1 MCLESSVVILSVV
14 FLLIA
19 ALSIPLLI
27 QISRTAKSIAITL
40 NLLDQSLPGILKNL
54 DEITANINRATYAV
68 NNQIESISLVV
79 RRVQGVLEIFL
90 GFEQIVR
97 ESLRLPLFKTI
108 KTATAA
114 LTGVRVFL
122 DVFRSSR

>member
-1 MCLESSVVILSVV
+1 MYLEISVVILSVV

-27 QISRTAKSIAITL
+27 QIWRTAKSITATL
-40 NLLDQSLPGILKNL
+40 NLLNQSLPGILKNL
-54 DEITANINRATYAV
+54 DEITANINKATYAA

-79 RRVQGVLEIFL
+79 RRVQGVLELFL
-90 GFEQIVR
+90 DFEQILR

-114 LTGVRVFL
+114 LKGVRVFL

>member
-1 MCLESSVVILSVV
+1 MYLEISVVILSVV

-27 QISRTAKSIAITL
+27 QIWRTAKSITATL
-40 NLLDQSLPGILKNL
+40 NLLNQSLPGILKNL
-54 DEITANINRATYAV
+54 DEITANINKATYAA

-79 RRVQGVLEIFL
+79 KRVQGVLELFL
-90 GFEQIVR
+90 DFEQIVR
-97 ESLRLPLFKTI
+97 ESLRLPFFKTI

-114 LTGVRVFL
+114 LKGVRVFL

>member
-1 MCLESSVVILSVV
+1 MYLEISVVILSVA

-27 QISRTAKSIAITL
+27 QIWRTAKSITATL
-40 NLLDQSLPGILKNL
+40 NLLNQSLPGILKNL
-54 DEITANINRATYAV
+54 DEITANINKATYAA

-79 RRVQGVLEIFL
+79 RRVQGVLELFL
-90 GFEQIVR
+90 DFEQILR
-97 ESLRLPLFKTI
+97 ESLRLPFFKTI

-114 LTGVRVFL
+114 LKGVRVFL

>member
-1 MCLESSVVILSVV
+1 MYLEISVVILSVV

-27 QISRTAKSIAITL
+27 QIWRTAKSITATL
-40 NLLDQSLPGILKNL
+40 NMLNQSLPGILKNL
-54 DEITANINRATYAV
+54 DEITANINKATYAA

-79 RRVQGVLEIFL
+79 RRAQGVLELFL
-90 GFEQIVR
+90 DFEQILR
-97 ESLRLPLFKTI
+97 ESLRLPFFKTV
-108 KTATAA
+108 KTTTAA
-114 LTGVRVFL
+114 LKGFRVFL

>member
-1 MCLESSVVILSVV
+1 MCLENSVLILSVV

-40 NLLDQSLPGILKNL
+40 NMLDQSLPGILKNL

>member
-1 MCLESSVVILSVV
+1 MYLEISVVILSVV

-27 QISRTAKSIAITL
+27 QIWRTAKSITATL
-40 NLLDQSLPGILKNL
+40 NTLNQSLPGILKNL
-54 DEITANINRATYAV
+54 DEITANINKATSAA

-79 RRVQGVLEIFL
+79 RRVQGVLELFL
-90 GFEQIVR
+90 DFEQILR
-97 ESLRLPLFKTI
+97 ESLSLPFFKTI

-114 LTGVRVFL
+114 LKGVRVFL

>member
-1 MCLESSVVILSVV
+1 MYLEISVVILSVV

-27 QISRTAKSIAITL
+27 QIWRTAKSITATL
-40 NLLDQSLPGILKNL
+40 NLLNQSLPGILKNL
-54 DEITANINRATYAV
+54 DEITANINKATHTV

-79 RRVQGVLEIFL
+79 RRVQGVLELFL
-90 GFEQIVR
+90 DFEQILR
-97 ESLRLPLFKTI
+97 ESLKLPFFKTI

-114 LTGVRVFL
+114 LKGVRVFF

>member
-1 MCLESSVVILSVV
+1 MYLEISVVILSVV

-27 QISRTAKSIAITL
+27 QIWRTAKSITATL
-40 NLLDQSLPGILKNL
+40 NLLNQSLPGILKNL
-54 DEITANINRATYAV
+54 DEITANINKATYAA

-79 RRVQGVLEIFL
+79 KRVQGVLELFL
-90 GFEQIVR
+90 DFEQIVR
-97 ESLRLPLFKTI
+97 ESLRLPFFKTI
-108 KTATAA
+108 KTVTAA
-114 LTGVRVFL
+114 LKGVRVFL

>member
-1 MCLESSVVILSVV
+1 MYLEISVVILSVV

-19 ALSIPLLI
+19 ALSVPLLI
-27 QISRTAKSIAITL
+27 QIWRTAKSITATL
-40 NLLDQSLPGILKNL
+40 NTLNQSLPGILKNL
-54 DEITANINRATYAV
+54 DEITANINKATSAA

-79 RRVQGVLEIFL
+79 RRVQGVLELFL
-90 GFEQIVR
+90 DFEQILR
-97 ESLRLPLFKTI
+97 ESLRLPFFKTI

-114 LTGVRVFL
+114 LKGVRVFL